1 MVVPTQPFN
10 DLELAV
16 SPIKLESDDSDAIY
30 LVDVKPSCST
40 ASWSSKAFSD
50 KLSEIVKGI
59 VPFLVTLLKIVLIVA
74 SHLVA
79 LVLAETWAS
88 LWFAGIRGILG
99 FDKSDTPST
108 LPPTPPEKSSVQL
121 SWFDSLFAAVAVSV
135 WTVMASI
142 AFIIGIVGC
151 FAIVAS
157 MGYFIAPYVRLV
169 VDPIVRKFSQVL
181 RPWYT
186 EQIEP
191 LFAAWRPSYTP
202 LHDQVSVEGELE
214 ILGVTEG
221 NSWRSQWLQK
231 VSTLFQEATSPFKS
245 PGPRLQV
252 ICDLLFS
259 AFRITLHTIVHAVA
273 LFPPFAWSTMWLYGM
288 FKIWQ
293 GGLAGPDETGF
304 FMWIFLCVFL
314 LVWSAGALVAIG
326 LGCYG
331 CYVVLSS
338 FVVPV
343 FPGLPESR
351 VFCCNWKS

>member
-79 LVLAETWAS
+79 LVLAERWAS

-108 LPPTPPEKSSVQL
+108 PPPTPPEKSSVQL

-214 ILGVTEG
+214 ILGVKEG
-221 NSWRSQWLQK
+221 NSWRSQWLRK
-231 VSTLFQEATSPFKS
+231 ASTLFKEATSPFKD

-259 AFRITLHTIVHAVA
+259 AFRITLHTIVHAAA
-273 LFPPFAWSTMWLYGM
+273 LFPPFAWSTMWSYGM
-288 FKIWQ
+288 FKTWQ
-293 GGLAGPDETGF
+293 GGLVGPDETGF
-304 FMWIFLCVFL
+304 FMWIFLWVFL

-343 FPGLPESR
+343 FPGLESR
-351 VFCCNWKS
+351 VSCCNWKS